1 MGGDPEILELL
12 SKAGADV
19 DKVDFYGK
27 SPLWSA
33 AYHGCASAVTRLL
46 ILGADVNKKD
56 DEGVTPLI
64 AAGAGEGRNGKSAVR
79 QVRGFANHHIPPT
92 DFPFKTDTF
101 SFTLRA
107 LLICSRTATRAS
119 FYLTPRSSSPGV
131 PRCGRRR
138 RAVLL
143 GFCLS

>member
-64 AAGAGEGRNGKSAVR
+64 AAGAGEGRNLDREIVEAGLLNTGVHDA
-79 QVRGFANHHIPPT
+79 
-92 DFPFKTDTF
+92 FKKTKM
-101 SFTLRA
+101 
-107 LLICSRTATRAS
+107 I
-119 FYLTPRSSSPGV
+119 G
-131 PRCGRRR
+131 
-138 RAVLL
+138 
-143 GFCLS
+143 